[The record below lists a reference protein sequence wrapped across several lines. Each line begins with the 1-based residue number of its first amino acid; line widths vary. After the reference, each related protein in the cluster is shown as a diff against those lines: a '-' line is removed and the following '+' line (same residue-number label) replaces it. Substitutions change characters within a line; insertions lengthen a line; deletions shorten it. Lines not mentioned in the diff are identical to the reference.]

1 MDTTTLL
8 HRMCHDDLSQA
19 DINAISKNRGF
30 SRREA
35 ANRSTLASFYL
46 SPVGVKKAL
55 ATLTPAELALLH
67 LLHLA
72 GESASLTWFERLY
85 NPDFKSG
92 YYSRTFTQRYQ
103 PVFKQVRT
111 QLVRKGILIM
121 AQKPYPDLTKMEQ
134 WRFVFPK
141 EFAPYLPRPMSE
153 IERLT
158 TPGAVQRDVPRN
170 KLLALTGEVDPP
182 LPALP
187 KYAMSLRN
195 GRLLSGDKPFQAAD
209 LQKWQKAS
217 WQHVMPAG
225 TEYSQR
231 PSVIGPKFM
240 MKPVD
245 ALNYALGLL
254 QPDEWILPQQLDDV
268 LKIFCLRTLDT
279 EKICQLGWKWGYLA
293 QNEVNGRT
301 CYRLAGAEPAAA
313 EPPPPADYL
322 SALDEE
328 TALLNL
334 RTIPYTV
341 FEQLSQIADLKV
353 TDGKMTAVPNFIRMG
368 VAPQNILVSPLMG
381 WLSDNIPAFA
391 AMQKTIK
398 SRWGKQIVHSNLLVA
413 RVKDLPL
420 RIKIERTL
428 KPTEFIPLS
437 DEYIAFPPKALAKVK
452 RIVAQMGHVVKNY

>member
-1 MDTTTLL
+1 MDTTTLI

-19 DINAISKNRGF
+19 DINAIGKNRGF

-46 SPVGVKKAL
+46 SPVGVKEAL
-55 ATLTPAELALLH
+55 ETITPAELAMLH
-67 LLHLA
+67 LLHIA
-72 GESASLTWFERLY
+72 DESVSLTWFERLY

-92 YYSRTFTQRYQ
+92 YYNRTFTQRYQ
-103 PVFKQVRT
+103 PIFKQVRT

-121 AQKPYPDLTKMEQ
+121 AQKPHPDLAKMEQ
-134 WRFVFPK
+134 WRFIFPK
-141 EFAPYLPRPMSE
+141 EFAPYLPRPMLK

-158 TPGAVQRDVPRN
+158 TPGTMQRDMLRN
-170 KLLALTGEVDPP
+170 KLLALTGAVDPP

-187 KYAMSLRN
+187 KYALSLRN

-217 WQHVMPAG
+217 WQHVMPTG
-225 TEYSQR
+225 TEYSKR
-231 PSVIGPKFM
+231 PSTISSKFM

-245 ALNYALGLL
+245 ALNYAFGLL
-254 QPDEWILPQQLDDV
+254 QSDEWILPQQLDNV
-268 LKIFCLRTLDT
+268 LKIFCLRTFDT

-293 QNEVNGRT
+293 QNKVDERT
-301 CYRLAGAEPAAA
+301 YYRLVSTEPATA

-322 SALDEE
+322 STLNEE

-334 RTIPYTV
+334 RAIPYV
-341 FEQLSQIADLKV
+341 AFEQLSQIADLKV
-353 TDGKMTAVPNFIRMG
+353 VNGKMTATPNFIRMG
-368 VAPQNILVSPLMG
+368 ATPQNILDSPLME

-437 DEYIAFPPKALAKVK
+437 DEYIAFPPQALAKVK
-452 RIVAQMGHVVKNY
+452 RIVAQMGHVVKKY